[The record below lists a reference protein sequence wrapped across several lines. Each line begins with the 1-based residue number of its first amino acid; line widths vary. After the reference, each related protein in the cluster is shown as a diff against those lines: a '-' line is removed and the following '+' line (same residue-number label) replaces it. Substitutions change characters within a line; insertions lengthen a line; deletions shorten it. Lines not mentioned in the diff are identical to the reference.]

1 MAQEKPKTRK
11 EFEAM
16 IVARAWKEPDYRKR
30 LLADPKSVVQ
40 EELANLYKGAA
51 LPPAMK
57 VQVHEEGPND
67 VHLVL
72 PRNPQEFTPQELSDE
87 DLDNVAGGTG
97 IGVVIAA
104 VVAGVVNTAGNTN
117 QIGNVNINTN
127 ANINLNANLSVNLTS
142 TSTS

>member
-1 MAQEKPKTRK
+1 MAPDKPKTRK

-16 IVARAWKEPDYRKR
+16 IVANAWKDPRYQRR
-30 LLADPKSVVQ
+30 LLADPKGVVQ
-40 EELANLYKGAA
+40 SELEKMYKGAA
-51 LPPAMK
+51 LPPGMN
-57 VQVHEEGPND
+57 VYVHEEGPND

-72 PRNPQEFTPQELSDE
+72 PRNPQDFTPQELSDD
-87 DLDNVAGGTG
+87 DLDQVAGGTG
-97 IGVVIAA
+97 IGVVVAA

-142 TSTS
+142 TTTS